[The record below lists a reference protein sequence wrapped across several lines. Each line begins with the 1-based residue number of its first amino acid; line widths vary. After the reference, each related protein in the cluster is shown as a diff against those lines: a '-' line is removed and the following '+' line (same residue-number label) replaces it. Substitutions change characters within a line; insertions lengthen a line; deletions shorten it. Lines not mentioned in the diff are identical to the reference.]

1 MDRECLHQGYTDF
14 HFEDKNSKEDFFID
28 LKTSKNMPNTIS
40 ISHAMQ
46 QAIYH
51 KATNSRQILWYLK
64 NPTKTKDAEFGSLS
78 LEDYQTPLK
87 ICHHIIKAMSNF
99 LKNVNSKE
107 EVRDILIP
115 NPDNWIWKEETV
127 LKARKEVWGY

>member
-1 MDRECLHQGYTDF
+1 M
-14 HFEDKNSKEDFFID
+14 SKCINIW
-28 LKTSKNMPNTIS
+28 SKNVI
-40 ISHAMQ
+40 
-46 QAIYH
+46 
-51 KATNSRQILWYLK
+51 
-64 NPTKTKDAEFGSLS
+64 
-78 LEDYQTPLK
+78 